1 MLLELLRLLRKPQRY
16 VAAFRN
22 GEIYIVE
29 KGTEAPRRAL
39 PVADHVAFPGE

>member
-22 GEIYIVE
+22 GEIYIE
-29 KGTEAPRRAL
+29 EIGTKAPRHAL
-39 PVADHVAFPGE
+39 PVSDHVAFPGE

>member
-22 GEIYIVE
+22 GEIYIE
-29 KGTEAPRRAL
+29 EMGTQASRRAL
-39 PVADHVAFPGE
+39 PVSDHVAFPGE

>member
-22 GEIYIVE
+22 GEIYIE
-29 KGTEAPRRAL
+29 EMGTQTS
-39 PVADHVAFPGE
+39 